1 MSEPFSVM
9 QFVHRIPWDSDD
21 PDVIEV
27 LETLV
32 SKGVDFKDGNF
43 HVRIS
48 LHADPNA
55 VVWYHVETKHN
66 GTRLHRHT
74 FLLENQRAALEYFVV
89 ECNRI
94 EEMESKQKS

>member
-32 SKGVDFKDGNF
+32 SKGVDFVDGDY

-55 VVWYHVETKHN
+55 CVWYHVDTKQ
-66 GTRLHRHT
+66 GGERVSRQV
-74 FLLENQRAALEYFVV
+74 FLLENQRSALAYFVH

-94 EEMESKQKS
+94 EELEKKQKS

>member
-1 MSEPFSVM
+1 MTQPFSVM

-32 SKGVDFKDGNF
+32 SKGVDFVAGAY

-55 VVWYHVETKHN
+55 CVWYHVDTKQD
-66 GTRLHRHT
+66 GTRVAKHT
-74 FLLENQRAALEYFVV
+74 FLLENQRSALAYFVH

-94 EEMESKQKS
+94 EELESKQKS

>member
-32 SKGVDFKDGNF
+32 SKGVDFWAGEH

-48 LHADPNA
+48 LRTDRNA
-55 VVWYHVETKHN
+55 CVWYHVETEKA
-66 GTRLHRHT
+66 GTRVAKHT
-74 FLLENQRAALEYFVV
+74 FLLENQRSALEYFVV
-89 ECNRI
+89 ECDRV
-94 EEMESKQKS
+94 EELETKQKS